1 MKEIAACNPYAQD
14 ACNLGAR
21 FNQRSRKTLLC
32 CEPHANLELDK
43 TKVTIEVYLKASKD
57 FFNIFEMLSK
67 TKTFSF

>member
-32 CEPHANLELDK
+32 CELHANPELDK
-43 TKVTIEVYLKASKD
+43 TKVTEVYLKASKY